1 MNNKI
6 KEMAKKMN
14 GCSDNDNCKRCRK
27 ASKDLFND
35 ESCAYI
41 DFATALYEAGYRK
54 QSDTVREFAE
64 KAFRVLK
71 KLEAGYKP
79 DSKSP
84 CDIQPNNVFTVINI
98 ELNELAA
105 EYGVEVE

>member
-1 MNNKI
+1 MRTIISNYLDGAI
-6 KEMAKKMN
+6 LEV
-14 GCSDNDNCKRCRK
+14 DV
-27 ASKDLFND
+27 D
-35 ESCAYI
+35 ELV
-41 DFATALYEAGYRK
+41 DKLYAAGYRK
-54 QSDTVREFAE
+54 QSDTIREFAE

>member
-1 MNNKI
+1 MNEEI

-41 DFATALYEAGYRK
+41 DL
-54 QSDTVREFAE
+54 
-64 KAFRVLK
+64 
-71 KLEAGYKP
+71 
-79 DSKSP
+79 
-84 CDIQPNNVFTVINI
+84 
-98 ELNELAA
+98 
-105 EYGVEVE
+105 

>member
-1 MNNKI
+1 
-6 KEMAKKMN
+6 MAAGQIAN
-14 GCSDNDNCKRCRK
+14 H
-27 ASKDLFND
+27 
-35 ESCAYI
+35 
-41 DFATALYEAGYRK
+41 LYEAGYRK
-54 QSDTVREFAE
+54 QSDVAREFAE